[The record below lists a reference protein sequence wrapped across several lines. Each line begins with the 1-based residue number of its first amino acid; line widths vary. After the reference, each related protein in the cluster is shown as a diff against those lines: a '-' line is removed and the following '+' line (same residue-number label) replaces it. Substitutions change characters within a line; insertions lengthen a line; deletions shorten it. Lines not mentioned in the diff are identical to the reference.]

1 MRQWVILSNILIPH
15 HPHPCHPNYPHT
27 HHLHPHDQHCHPHH
41 QPPGLLSLLARTTI
55 LIITIIIIIIK
66 AATIIFTTTII
77 IFTVVIT
84 IFIVILITNL
94 QVSGLCSL
102 LSEPNLCGVHETK
115 WQHASCN
122 EGSKKENPV
131 HCSFKGGHF

>member
-1 MRQWVILSNILIPH
+1 MCKWIILSNILIPY
-15 HPHPCHPNYPHT
+15 HPHPCHPYYPHYR
-27 HHLHPHDQHCHPHH
+27 HSHPHNQHCHPHH

-55 LIITIIIIIIK
+55 LIITIIILFK

-94 QVSGLCSL
+94 QVSCLCSL
-102 LSEPNLCGVHETK
+102 LAEPDLCGVHQAK

-122 EGSKKENPV
+122 EGSKKENPLQ
-131 HCSFKGGHF
+131 CFL